1 MNHLAWDQG
10 AIDSAFESLGLPVLP
25 QKTTKTECNQRVKS
39 EFALPITRRSE
50 IDCPECI
57 DAMDVAEG
65 LAELFAK
72 DIRNAISQQQ
82 ERGEAGD
89 PKLVKLLNEW
99 DERAATKSS
108 TEPTLSPRIF
118 TDRMHITFGEKIRAS
133 AAKRTTVGHV
143 AWLRSEHVGPTGK
156 PYTLRRLGIV
166 IGDSPTEY
174 ARCDRRGRVF
184 WHTISYGFTIETES
198 DNQTNEQQ

>member
-1 MNHLAWDQG
+1 MNHLAWDHG

-57 DAMDVAEG
+57 DAMDQAEG

-72 DIRNAISQQQ
+72 DIGNILSQQQ
-82 ERGEAGD
+82 DRRHVAD
-89 PKLVKLLNEW
+89 PKLPKLLNER

-108 TEPTLSPRIF
+108 AEPSLSPRIF
-118 TDRMHITFGEKIRAS
+118 TDRMHITFDEKIRTS

-166 IGDSPTEY
+166 FDDFPAEY

-184 WHTISYGFTIETES
+184 WHPASSGF
-198 DNQTNEQQ
+198 NHRN